1 MNNGSVPWLEPRRQS
16 NPPPR
21 GVRRLVRIV
30 IAVVLV
36 GAGAGWYRVSVASEP
51 SPPPVVPPVVP
62 QSSLADTAARAPKGT
77 RIRVRVLNS
86 TTTHG
91 LAKRM
96 TFALRDFGYDV
107 VDFDNDPKTK
117 RSSTLI
123 VSHTGH
129 AEWAQHLRR
138 AVGTGTIEARSDSL
152 RYVDFTVFVGNDWKA
167 PAQPFRP

>member
-1 MNNGSVPWLEPRRQS
+1 MLFRS
-16 NPPPR
+16 R
-21 GVRRLVRIV
+21 GVRRLVSIV
-30 IAVVLV
+30 IAMVLL
-36 GAGAGWYRVSVASEP
+36 GAAAGWYRVSVASEP
-51 SPPPVVPPVVP
+51 SKTPPVMRQASV
-62 QSSLADTAARAPKGT
+62 ADTAARAPKGT
-77 RIRVRVLNS
+77 RIRVRVLNA
-86 TTTHG
+86 TRTHG

-117 RSSTLI
+117 RSSTVI

-129 AEWAQHLRR
+129 AEWAQRLRR

-152 RYVDFTVFVGNDWKA
+152 RYVDFTVFVGNDWKP

>member
-1 MNNGSVPWLEPRRQS
+1 MNNGSVPWLEPTRPS
-16 NPPPR
+16 NPRPR

-30 IAVVLV
+30 IAVALV

-51 SPPPVVPPVVP
+51 SPPPVVP

-86 TTTHG
+86 TKTHG

-107 VDFDNDPKTK
+107 VDFDNDPKLK

-129 AEWAQHLRR
+129 AEWARRLWR